1 MIFNQLFDN
10 KSSTYSYIIS
20 SGKGREALIIDPV
33 IEHTKKYIK
42 ILKDLELKLVK
53 VIDTH
58 IHADHISGLNEL
70 NKQTACTRI
79 MGEESESEVI
89 DLKVKENEKIKI
101 EKVEL
106 TTLYTPGH
114 TKCSYSYLMND
125 RVFTGDTLLINGSG
139 RTDFQGGSAMEQYD
153 SIFNKLLKLP
163 DKTLVY
169 PAHDYNGKKFS
180 TVENERNNNPRLQV
194 SSSDEYIQIMNNLK
208 LANPKMMD
216 IAVPAN
222 KKGLTS
228 KEISLNI

>member
-1 MIFNQLFDN
+1 MIFNQLFDD
-10 KSSTYSYIIS
+10 KSSTYTYIIS

-58 IHADHISGLNEL
+58 IHADHVSGLNEL

-89 DLKVKENEKIKI
+89 DLRVKENEKVKI

-114 TKCSYSYLMND
+114 TKCSYSFLMND

-139 RTDFQGGSAMEQYD
+139 RTDFQGGSAKDQYN
-153 SIFNKLLKLP
+153 SIFGRLLKLP
-163 DKTLVY
+163 EKTLVY

-180 TVENERNNNPRLQV
+180 TIENEKNNNPRLQV
-194 SSSDEYIQIMNNLK
+194 DSPDEYIEIMNNLK

-216 IAVPAN
+216 VAVPAN
-222 KKGLTS
+222 KKGVILS
-228 KEISLNI
+228 SLNLQ

>member
-1 MIFNQLFDN
+1 MCIRD
-10 KSSTYSYIIS
+10 S
-20 SGKGREALIIDPV
+20 
-33 IEHTKKYIK
+33 
-42 ILKDLELKLVK
+42 
-53 VIDTH
+53 

-70 NKQTACTRI
+70 NKQTECTRV

-89 DLKVKENEKIKI
+89 DLKVKENEKVKI
-101 EKVEL
+101 EGVEL
-106 TTLYTPGH
+106 ITLYTPGH

-180 TVENERNNNPRLQV
+180 TIGSERKNNPRLQV
-194 SSSDEYIQIMNNLK
+194 SSSNQYEEIMNNLN

-216 IAVPAN
+216 VAVPAN
-222 KKGLTS
+222 KKGLTL
-228 KEISLNI
+228 EQLNVR

>member
-1 MIFNQLFDN
+1 
-10 KSSTYSYIIS
+10 
-20 SGKGREALIIDPV
+20 
-33 IEHTKKYIK
+33 
-42 ILKDLELKLVK
+42 
-53 VIDTH
+53 
-58 IHADHISGLNEL
+58 
-70 NKQTACTRI
+70 

-89 DLKVKENEKIKI
+89 DLKVKENEKVKI
-101 EKVEL
+101 EGVEL
-106 TTLYTPGH
+106 ITLYTPGH

-194 SSSDEYIQIMNNLK
+194 SSPDEYIQIMNNLK

-228 KEISLNI
+228 KEISLNT